1 MSVFCEAAELSS
13 NLKTVTKMANGV
25 RIKVIFKTGDPKFH
39 TLPFGLRDSEIVGW
53 LDDIYGYDG
62 WIDWIVL

>member
-1 MSVFCEAAELSS
+1 
-13 NLKTVTKMANGV
+13 MANGV